1 LPKIIFSSKSSI
13 FLLNLST
20 SIIISSIEI
29 SPSASSSNKTSI
41 SLLLSSIPFQVS
53 ISFSILEIFF
63 RTAEAFKLS
72 SQKLG
77 VEVFD
82 LRLLRLI
89 LNDSKSKIPPER
101 RIFLISY
108 NESFFYF
115 RYFHLLIYYADLV
128 I

>member
-1 LPKIIFSSKSSI
+1 MAKPIALTIRS
-13 FLLNLST
+13 L
-20 SIIISSIEI
+20 IEI
-29 SPSASSSNKTSI
+29 SPSAWNSNKTSM
-41 SLLLSSIPFQVS
+41 SLLFSSIPFQVS

-72 SQKLG
+72 SQKVGL
-77 VEVFD
+77 EVFD
-82 LRLLRLI
+82 LRLLRLTFK
-89 LNDSKSKIPPER
+89 DSRSKIPPER

>member
-1 LPKIIFSSKSSI
+1 LPKIILSSRSSI

-20 SIIISSIEI
+20 SIIRSSIEI
-29 SPSASSSNKTSI
+29 SPSAWNSNKTSI
-41 SLLLSSIPFQVS
+41 SLLFSSILLQVS

-63 RTAEAFKLS
+63 KIADAFKLS

-77 VEVFD
+77 IEVFD
-82 LRLLRLI
+82 LRLLSLI
-89 LNDSKSKIPPER
+89 LNESKSKIPPER

-115 RYFHLLIYYADLV
+115 IYFHLLIYYA
-128 I
+128 